1 MSDYDEIKETIF
13 HYFEGYQTKDRARLE
28 RAFATDVAH
37 MTGYVKNE
45 DGQMELW
52 SKPIPEMI
60 DLFVSDDDTLPE
72 LAYGKIL
79 AIHIF
84 SDVAATALFD
94 CAGAF
99 IDTFQM
105 VKLNGEWRIANKF
118 YVDY

>member
-37 MTGYVKNE
+37 MTGYAKNE

-60 DLFVSDDDTLPE
+60 DPHF
-72 LAYGKIL
+72 
-79 AIHIF
+79 
-84 SDVAATALFD
+84 
-94 CAGAF
+94 
-99 IDTFQM
+99 
-105 VKLNGEWRIANKF
+105 
-118 YVDY
+118 